1 MADSSQIGH
10 PARYHPVLSSSRQRI
25 QRIWRRGRD
34 SNPRYGFPYS
44 SFQDWRLQPLGH
56 LSVGTLS
63 QISLFYGRNRVG
75 GFASLYKLSRRHE
88 TTSSRLDTPK
98 SCWLRPSSA
107 APWLSKSPSSGCD
120 P

>member
-1 MADSSQIGH
+1 MADSSQIGYH
-10 PARYHPVLSSSRQRI
+10 VRYHHVLSSSKQRS
-25 QRIWRRGRD
+25 WRRGRD

-56 LSVGTLS
+56 LSLGTPC
-63 QISLFYGRNRVG
+63 QISLFYGRNSAG
-75 GFASLYKLSRRHE
+75 GFASLIQAFSE
-88 TTSSRLDTPK
+88 TREITSSRLDKPK

-107 APWLSKSPSSGCD
+107 APWLSRNLSSGCD